1 MESNIQIKVKN
12 KSRNPIPEYGKVGN
26 SGVDLRANID
36 KPLIIKPG
44 QRLLVPTGLFLK
56 LPLNVEAQVRPRSG
70 LALNKGLTVLNTPG
84 TVDSNYRGE
93 VCVILINLDPTE
105 EAIIEPSERIAQLV
119 FSKVLVADLV
129 EVEEVEENTERGST
143 GFGNSGRF

>member
-1 MESNIQIKVKN
+1 MESNIQIKVVN

-36 KPLIIKPG
+36 QPLIIKPG
-44 QRLLVPTGLFLK
+44 QRLLVPTGLFLE

-105 EAIIEPSERIAQLV
+105 EAIIEPTERIAQLV

-129 EVEEVEENTERGST
+129 ETNDIEENTERGNT